1 MRDKRW
7 GSHSRDLAHVQAE
20 GVLKHQYDQGKSTG
34 VLCSDLKLF
43 FIFFLHSRKHLSD
56 WAGYQIGLE
65 ILTLSACPN
74 KSSQDTQGLASC
86 VFYLLSAPEISPAPA
101 PEISSIS
108 HI

>member
-34 VLCSDLKLF
+34 VLCSDLKLLLF
-43 FIFFLHSRKHLSD
+43 FFFYIAENTSD

>member
-1 MRDKRW
+1 MFRFKIIF
-7 GSHSRDLAHVQAE
+7 
-20 GVLKHQYDQGKSTG
+20 Y
-34 VLCSDLKLF
+34 F
-43 FIFFLHSRKHLSD
+43 FFLHSRKHLSD

-86 VFYLLSAPEISPAPA
+86 VFYPLSAPEISPAPA

>member
-43 FIFFLHSRKHLSD
+43 FIFFYIAENTSLIGQVIRLALKSLLFLHAPTRALKTPRGSLAVSSTHL
-56 WAGYQIGLE
+56 
-65 ILTLSACPN
+65 
-74 KSSQDTQGLASC
+74 
-86 VFYLLSAPEISPAPA
+86 VLLR
-101 PEISSIS
+101 
-108 HI
+108 